1 MPNKEIKIGKVN
13 DIKDGE
19 MKKISV
25 ADGKEILIVKTK
37 GKISALG
44 AYCTHY
50 GASLEEGVLHGDKI
64 ICPLHHACFNSHSGD
79 LLEPPAFEALPKYN
93 VSIDGDDVSVSLP
106 DELPFSRTP
115 EMSKKENDDFVYA
128 IIGGGAAGYGAAQAM
143 REAGFEGKIVMFTK
157 EDKTPYDR
165 PNLSKDYLEGSA
177 QPEWMPIRPDDF
189 YKNYGIEIEFNKN
202 VKSVSIKSKKIKF
215 EDSSDC
221 KFDKLLIATGGTP
234 IKLNIPGSDLRN
246 IFYLRSFDD
255 ADKIIEKIQG
265 MLADKQTSKK
275 AVVVGSSFIGMESAN
290 SLAERGLEVTVVS
303 LDETPFELTFG
314 KEIGKL
320 IQKKYEAKGIKF
332 KLGRKVK
339 NFTQEEKITFV
350 GLDNNEKIEAD
361 LIVIGIGVKP
371 STDIIDLEKNPDG
384 GIKVDK
390 TFHIVVNSDKAAENI
405 YAAGDVASFFDS
417 KTNSQT
423 RIEHWRTAMQ
433 QGRIAGFNMAG
444 VKKEYSSAPFFW
456 TMQAGLKIDYVG
468 HAKKWDDIIYRGNI
482 KSEKFMAFYVLQ
494 DKVVAAAG
502 LNHNKELIAFQE
514 LLEQDNVPIPDE
526 IRNKDLDLLKLLHK

>member
-1 MPNKEIKIGKVN
+1 MSNKEIKIGKV
-13 DIKDGE
+13 DDFKDGE

-115 EMSKKENDDFVYA
+115 EMSTKENDDSVYV
-128 IIGGGAAGYGAAQAM
+128 IIGGGASGYGAAQAM
-143 REAGFEGKIVMFTK
+143 REAGFEGRIVMFTK
-157 EDKTPYDR
+157 EDKAPYDR

-189 YKNYGIEIEFNKN
+189 YKKYGIEIEFNKN
-202 VKSVSIKSKKIKF
+202 VKSVSTKNKRIKF
-215 EDSSDC
+215 EDGSDF
-221 KFDKLLIATGGTP
+221 KFNKLLIATGGIP
-234 IKLNIPGSDLRN
+234 IKLNVPGSDLSN

-255 ADKIIEKIQG
+255 ADRIIERIEG
-265 MLADKQTSKK
+265 SKK

-303 LDETPFELTFG
+303 LDETPFEHSLG

-320 IQKKYEAKGIKF
+320 IQKQYEGKGIKF

-339 NFTQEEKITFV
+339 NFTEKEKTTSV

-361 LIVIGIGVKP
+361 LVVIGIGVKP
-371 STDIIDLEKNPDG
+371 STEIIDIEKTPDG
-384 GIKVDK
+384 GIVVDE
-390 TFHIVVNSDKAAENI
+390 TFKATENI
-405 YAAGDVASFFDS
+405 YATGDIASFLDS
-417 KTNSQT
+417 KMNSQI

-433 QGRIAGFNMAG
+433 HGRIAGFNMAG
-444 VKKEYSSAPFFW
+444 VKKEYNSAPFFW

-468 HAKKWDDIIYRGNI
+468 HAKEWDDIIYRGNV

-494 DKVVAAAG
+494 NQVVAAAG
-502 LNHNKELIAFQE
+502 LNHDKELIAFQE
-514 LLEQDNVPIPDE
+514 LLEQDNVPGPDE